1 MSFYLYNKANPTPLP
16 DFQPSET
23 LNNPALYH
31 PSGPLQYAVN
41 VALSLGQPLLLTGEP
56 GTGKTQLAFHI
67 AHYFGLEKPLLFTA
81 QTTSTARDLFYTYDA
96 LGHFQYNQNHKQS
109 LTPDEIEQRFIRYNA
124 LGEAIRRKRRLV
136 VLIDEIDKAPRDFPN
151 DLLYMLEE
159 LRFEVSEVSKVY
171 EGAPA
176 KRPIIIITS
185 NSEKSLPDAF
195 MRRVVFHHI
204 EFPQEEQLLQI
215 LSEKT
220 EQISKAE
227 LELIVSHFFKIRRY
241 DLNKKPSTAELIY
254 WALLLQRVRFPI
266 KKLWGSMTVSERTLL
281 MSTYGVLTKNK
292 DDLSLLEQ
300 LV

>member
-1 MSFYLYNKANPTPLP
+1 MSFYLYNNAKPTPLP
-16 DFQPSET
+16 DFQPSDT

-31 PSGPLQYAVN
+31 PSEALQYAVN

-96 LGHFQYNQNHKQS
+96 LGHFQYNQNNKQA
-109 LTPDEIEQRFIRYNA
+109 LTTQEVEKRFIRYNA
-124 LGEAIRRKRRLV
+124 LGEAIQRKSRLV

-159 LRFEVSEVSKVY
+159 LRFEVPEVSKVY
-171 EGAPA
+171 EGEPT

-204 EFPQEEQLLQI
+204 EFPEESQLLQI

-220 EQISKAE
+220 EQISREE
-227 LELIVSHFFKIRRY
+227 LELIVSHFFKIRRKE
-241 DLNKKPSTAELIY
+241 LSKKPSTAELIY
-254 WALLLQRVRFPI
+254 WALLLQRINFPI
-266 KKLWGSMTVSERTLL
+266 NKLGESMTASQRSLL

-300 LV
+300 LI

>member
-1 MSFYLYNKANPTPLP
+1 MSFHLYNNAKPTKLP
-16 DFQPSET
+16 DFTPSET
-23 LNNPALYH
+23 LNNPALYR
-31 PSGPLQYAVN
+31 PSEPLQYAVN

-67 AHYFGLEKPLLFTA
+67 AHYFELEKPLLFTA

-109 LTPDEIEQRFIRYNA
+109 LSAEEIEQRFIHYNA
-124 LGEAIRRKRRLV
+124 LGEAIRRNKRVV

-151 DLLYMLEE
+151 DLLYILEE
-159 LRFEVSEVSKVY
+159 LRFEVPEIHKVY
-171 EGAPA
+171 QADSS

-204 EFPQEEQLLQI
+204 AFPEETQLLQI

-220 EQISKAE
+220 EQINAKD
-227 LELIVSHFFKIRRY
+227 LQRIVSHFFKIRRLN
-241 DLNKKPSTAELIY
+241 LNKKPSTAELIY
-254 WALLLQRVRFPI
+254 WALLLQRIKFPI
-266 KKLWGSMTVSERTLL
+266 EKLGGALSAGQRALL
-281 MSTYGVLTKNK
+281 MSSYAVLSKNK